1 MDEAK
6 KCINCHRELVQRN
19 GTWICQQC
27 NTQLDAVLDGVIEG
41 VESDEYVFIECP
53 GATLYEPG
61 TNNVIRGVKFVNEN
75 DPFMGHRII
84 VDPVYAP
91 THTKRRRIKREAL
104 GKIRRCQGCQDYT
117 IRMRRPEGPDFY
129 IPSHKHPGRTK
140 LKSVTPRSTE

>member
-1 MDEAK
+1 MDQAK
-6 KCINCHRELVQRN
+6 KCINCQRDLVLHN
-19 GTWICQQC
+19 GTWLCEKC
-27 NTQLDAVLDGVIEG
+27 NTRLDDVFEGVVDG

-61 TNNVIRGVKFVNEN
+61 TNSVIRGVKFVNED

-84 VDPVYAP
+84 VEPVYPP

-104 GKIRRCQGCQDYT
+104 GKIRRCQACQDYT

-140 LKSVTPRSTE
+140 LKTVTTRSTE